1 MNSYSIIGLI
11 AAICTTVSFMPQ
23 AIKIIKTRQ
32 TKDLSLGMY
41 AILTSG
47 IFFWLLYGI
56 LVRDVPLIAANLISF
71 VFTFTIL
78 VLKIRYK

>member
-1 MNSYSIIGLI
+1 MNSYSVIGLI

-23 AIKIIKTRQ
+23 AIKIIRTRQ